1 MTHDLYNKIRFRTL
15 PCMPADNQRPSL
27 LKYSISRYQTQPRG
41 TNTRR
46 LVATDDTPDKPSGTI
61 YCDSFECSVGYVP
74 MDNAANRECKNGVC
88 TESRCC
94 DMVCSSF
101 ECPPE
106 YVPVE
111 NSNTTVCRSSG
122 CTEKRCCEM
131 GERHREDVASV
142 WREYRIYFQCSV
154 RLK

>member
-1 MTHDLYNKIRFRTL
+1 
-15 PCMPADNQRPSL
+15 MPADKQRPSL

-61 YCDSFECSVGYVP
+61 YCDSFECSDGNVP
-74 MDNAANRECKNGVC
+74 MDDAANRECKNGVC

-106 YVPVE
+106 YLPVE

-142 WREYRIYFQCSV
+142 WQEFRIDFQGSV